1 MPGELI
7 MSVVQSQTTRSC
19 NFHNHDRSDSLRRRE
34 VICLILEIY
43 SNLNRAETAENLGRL
58 SQNSIALFNLSIE
71 KSLQFHN
78 IKFRSLRN
86 ASCILELK
94 NTRDPT
100 LYISIESRLNVVA
113 DAHSA
118 VGIEKSHK
126 SMISLSSLSAC
137 RVSELFL

>member
-1 MPGELI
+1 MSDNRALDSPWETHHVPGELI

-100 LYISIESRLNVVA
+100 LYISIESRLNVA
-113 DAHSA
+113 AYQMLTA
-118 VGIEKSHK
+118 
-126 SMISLSSLSAC
+126 LW
-137 RVSELFL
+137 ELRNHTSQ